1 MYELSTFFVFHF
13 QIQGMANKLYPQNV
27 RERGGKDATSSTDS
41 GIQLGSES
49 LSSCD
54 TPVGDSTTD
63 TGDSDIENDVEAST
77 NARQVCRDS
86 TFFLFIL

>member
-1 MYELSTFFVFHF
+1 MHF
-13 QIQGMANKLYPQNV
+13 SLQIQNLVNQLFSPSASASASSSSPVIGTTTK
-27 RERGGKDATSSTDS
+27 EATSSTDS

-63 TGDSDIENDVEAST
+63 TGDSDCENDAETSN
-77 NARQVCRDS
+77 NARQVTRK
-86 TFFLFIL
+86 

>member
-1 MYELSTFFVFHF
+1 M
-13 QIQGMANKLYPQNV
+13 
-27 RERGGKDATSSTDS
+27 KDATSSTDS

-63 TGDSDIENDVEAST
+63 TGDSECENEGDASNT
-77 NARQVCRDS
+77 VRQVS
-86 TFFLFIL
+86 QTTILKGNNVDD

>member
-1 MYELSTFFVFHF
+1 MNQLFSASST
-13 QIQGMANKLYPQNV
+13 I
-27 RERGGKDATSSTDS
+27 KDATSSTDS

-63 TGDSDIENDVEAST
+63 TGDSDCENDGET
-77 NARQVCRDS
+77 INTARQVRLIKIF
-86 TFFLFIL
+86 T